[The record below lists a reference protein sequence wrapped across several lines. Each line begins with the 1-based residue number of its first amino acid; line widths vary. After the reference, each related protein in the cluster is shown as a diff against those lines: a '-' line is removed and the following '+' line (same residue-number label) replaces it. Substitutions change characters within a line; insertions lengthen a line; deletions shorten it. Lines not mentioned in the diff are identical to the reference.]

1 MSKSVP
7 KFFISYINK
16 IVSADN
22 RNFNILVLV
31 FLQFRFQILI
41 HNKVRHDI

>member
-31 FLQFRFQILI
+31 FYNLDF
-41 HNKVRHDI
+41 KY